1 MNGLQTLMMVRR
13 VRRDR
18 LARMPKVRTSEDR
31 EAERRMEALAFLLFA
46 AVVIVPMV
54 ALFVDQLAG
63 VDIGRRALVAI
74 VEAVR

>member
-1 MNGLQTLMMVRR
+1 MNGLQAYLLVRR
-13 VRRDR
+13 ARRDR
-18 LARMPKVRTSEDR
+18 LARMPKARTSEDR

>member
-1 MNGLQTLMMVRR
+1 MHGLQTYLIVRR
-13 VRRDR
+13 ARRDR
-18 LARMPKVRTSEDR
+18 LARMPKVRTREDR
-31 EAERRMEALAFLLFA
+31 EAARRMEALAFLLFA

-74 VEAVR
+74 VEVAR

>member
-1 MNGLQTLMMVRR
+1 MNGLQAYLLVRR
-13 VRRDR
+13 ARRDR